1 MADYCGIGLTG
12 ESGNVRAH
20 LAAGSPDIT
29 TQAQL
34 VFAKGLD
41 PLNDTYDGISFVDEI
56 PAVDSG
62 VDLTLYIDKNGVAAY
77 LEDEATEYTLV
88 NGSFVDP
95 MYDPRLKSL
104 TIGELTIDELELTP
118 AFDSAVTSYTAT
130 TENVKDAITVVT
142 ASADAT
148 ATIVNGETT
157 VDNGTYATWADGENT
172 VTVTVVCGPFK
183 RVYTIKVTKSAG

>member
-1 MADYCGIGLTG
+1 MSFYGIGITG
-12 ESGNVRAH
+12 DTAYLSGQI
-20 LAAGSPDIT
+20 AAASPDIT

-34 VFAKGLD
+34 TVAKGLD
-41 PLNDTYDGISFVDEI
+41 PLDETFVGVSFVDEI

-77 LEDEATEYTLV
+77 LEEDATEYTLV

-104 TIGELTIDELELTP
+104 TIGELELTP
-118 AFDSAVTSYTAT
+118 AFDSAATAYTAT
-130 TENVKDAITVVT
+130 TANAADAITVVT
-142 ASADAT
+142 ASADAS
-148 ATIVNGETT
+148 AAILNGETAVT
-157 VDNGTYATWADGENT
+157 SGANATWADGENT

>member
-1 MADYCGIGLTG
+1 MSDYCGIGLTG

-56 PAVDSG
+56 PAANDAEELV
-62 VDLTLYIDKNGVAAY
+62 LYIDKNGVAAY
-77 LEDEATEYTLV
+77 LEEDASVFTLV

-104 TIGELTIDELELTP
+104 TIGELELTP
-118 AFDSAVTSYTAT
+118 AFDSAATAYTAT
-130 TENVKDAITVVT
+130 TANAADAITVVT
-142 ASADAT
+142 ASADAS
-148 ATIVNGETT
+148 AAILNGEAAVTSGA
-157 VDNGTYATWADGENT
+157 NATWADGENT